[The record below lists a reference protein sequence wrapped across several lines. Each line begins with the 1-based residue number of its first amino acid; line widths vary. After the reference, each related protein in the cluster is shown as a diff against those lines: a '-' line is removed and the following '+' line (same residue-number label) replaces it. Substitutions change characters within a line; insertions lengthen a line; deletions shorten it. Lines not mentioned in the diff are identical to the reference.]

1 MMDAKSDLRVPLYF
15 WVVGGV
21 ALLWNIMGCGIFF
34 NEMFNQEAAM
44 ESFTEAQKEWV
55 RTTPSWVYVIFG
67 LSVATGLAA
76 CVGLLLRKNWALP
89 LFVASFL
96 FVLIQM
102 GYTMLVAGGLQV
114 MGPAGAV
121 MPIVVVILAL
131 AWVVSTLKFRNADW
145 WSGH

>member
-1 MMDAKSDLRVPLYF
+1 M
-15 WVVGGV
+15 
-21 ALLWNIMGCGIFF
+21 
-34 NEMFNQEAAM
+34 
-44 ESFTEAQKEWV
+44 